1 MADDKQKSALIRR
14 HEQLLRW
21 QNSETNNEAVDRPT
35 QPVKVQFQDG
45 CVFLAACSSGDTDE
59 VQHLLEKGADINTA
73 NVDGLTALHQ
83 ACIDDNYDMVEFLLE
98 YGADVNV
105 CDNEGWTPLHATAS
119 CGFVEIARL
128 LLENGANVAAC
139 NNDGDLPFDLAEGDD
154 MERLLEDEMDKN
166 GIDAEAARQEEE
178 QMMLADANQMLNNP
192 RLAKVKVHAKT
203 GATPL
208 HVAAAKGYLRVM
220 SILLQAGMDIDAKD
234 HDGWTPLHAAA
245 HWGQEESCKIL
256 VENMCDMEARNNSG
270 QTVFDVADTD
280 LLKLLEE
287 LKKKQA
293 TLKVDK
299 KTLDKEIITT
309 NKPMKRRTSV
319 TRMSIDQ
326 KQHIISQNVNQERLQ
341 LEALLNQPT
350 DDGKKSS
357 SSSEESSEEEDE
369 IESSDSE
376 TEKQNEINKQAT
388 AKAQDTVTT
397 TTAAAETPTE
407 PEPQISEPAPTP
419 KIEEITTE
427 FKLPLPPQIGDGPSV
442 DSEKKEKE
450 PEQNKKGE
458 DGDKNEVFGTS
469 EEKKPLT
476 DEEKREAEDKASV
489 QPATLHS
496 NLERQSSAPARIAG
510 QRQAPTFSPRPL
522 QRMSDSD
529 AGPASWR
536 AGLRKT
542 GSSSA
547 VPESKK
553 DAETDTLSKV
563 QRSASS
569 PWLAS
574 EKKEETTGRSRGT
587 YAGSAAQDSLEQRQR
602 GDRHRWAYG
611 ITYPYPTRSNYT
623 ANYLN
628 SLQNSTGGLTQSAY
642 VPYSR
647 RRQMENERR
656 EREREQQQQQ
666 ENGDATSVSY
676 TITLP
681 SPATATTG
689 TTTTPVRRSYLPPA
703 RDEESETQRKA
714 RAKRSRETRRSTQGV
729 TLEDLEEVLAKQ
741 KTQQGPAPAAT
752 AKDKEATK
760 PSATEDSSSRGE
772 RRKALEE
779 DESRSARRTRENRDT
794 NTATAAPTAS
804 TYDSGYV
811 PRSLRNS
818 QFSDSTNSTT
828 TSSLT
833 DTTTGLNRTP
843 SYRCRYNKSE
853 EEDKKEEKKEDT
865 KEKEKEKDKES
876 KEDPRD
882 KSSAI
887 RARRKRTERRS
898 TGIVYFNEEAEKNRE
913 KKTEETKEASDGT
926 NGTDASSR
934 YSTGSRYGAGSEGSD
949 RYSSSGRTDRT
960 DRTERTERERPASY
974 SAYTRSSSSSLD
986 SAKEYKKLY
995 EEEKAENEKL
1005 RKEIQRLQQEMS
1017 ESKLESEKLKQKN
1030 DTRVVDSSTS
1040 DKRERRALERK
1051 LSEYEEELKQMESI
1065 KAENA
1070 KLKEENKALTRVVA
1084 RLSKH

>member
-388 AKAQDTVTT
+388 AKA
-397 TTAAAETPTE
+397 
-407 PEPQISEPAPTP
+407 
-419 KIEEITTE
+419 
-427 FKLPLPPQIGDGPSV
+427 
-442 DSEKKEKE
+442 
-450 PEQNKKGE
+450 
-458 DGDKNEVFGTS
+458 
-469 EEKKPLT
+469 
-476 DEEKREAEDKASV
+476 
-489 QPATLHS
+489 
-496 NLERQSSAPARIAG
+496 
-510 QRQAPTFSPRPL
+510 QAPTFSPRPL

>member
-357 SSSEESSEEEDE
+357 SSSEESSEEEDDE

-804 TYDSGYV
+804 TYDS
-811 PRSLRNS
+811 
-818 QFSDSTNSTT
+818 
-828 TSSLT
+828 
-833 DTTTGLNRTP
+833 
-843 SYRCRYNKSE
+843 
-853 EEDKKEEKKEDT
+853 
-865 KEKEKEKDKES
+865 
-876 KEDPRD
+876 EDPRD